1 MPIFISHS
9 AAPMPYGLP
18 VPDSPLYK
26 IGLHQSGP
34 AADPDRQRQD
44 EDAGLTARA
53 ARLAARHVPGYRP
66 QPVRTE
72 RCIYDNTP
80 DEDFIVDRAGRIV
93 VGSGTSGHGFK
104 FGPLLGSWLASLA
117 AGDRACRCP
126 VSRRP
131 GSASAGSAR
140 ERPQAA
146 DHGDIRLVPA

>member
-34 AADPDRQRQD
+34 AADPDSQGQD

-53 ARLAARHVPGYRP
+53 ARLAALHVPGYRP

-80 DEDFIVDRAGRIV
+80 GEDFIVDRAGRIV

-104 FGPLLGSWLASLA
+104 FGPLLGGWLASLA
-117 AGDRACRCP
+117 AGDPDGLPPSRFGLGRFSPRVTWPA
-126 VSRRP
+126 SRR
-131 GSASAGSAR
+131 R
-140 ERPQAA
+140 
-146 DHGDIRLVPA
+146 